1 MNLEEL
7 LFKRKKELETLFFG
21 KELKDIKKSTKFLK
35 LIRNELVYLD
45 DFLTKVEILELVN
58 MVFETQIKYSN
69 FYKFFVKSVDK
80 KRIKVSKINTKKD
93 DITSNNQIDKTE
105 VKNDISN
112 SQVQLAQVKEL
123 KDDGELK
130 IADKSDFK

>member
-7 LFKRKKELETLFFG
+7 LFKRKKELEILFG
-21 KELKDIKKSTKFLK
+21 KELKEIKKSTKFLK
-35 LIRNELVYLD
+35 LIRNELVYLN
-45 DFLTKVEILELVN
+45 DFFTKVEILELVN

-69 FYKFFVKSVDK
+69 FYKFFVKNIIKDE
-80 KRIKVSKINTKKD
+80 IKVSKINIKKENF
-93 DITSNNQIDKTE
+93 TSNNQRDKSE
-105 VKNDISN
+105 VKNDFAN

-123 KDDGELK
+123 KDDCELK

>member
-7 LFKRKKELETLFFG
+7 LFKRKKELETLFG
-21 KELKDIKKSTKFLK
+21 KELKEIKKSTKFLK
-35 LIRNELVYLD
+35 LITKELVYLN
-45 DFLTKVEILELVN
+45 DFFTKVEILELIN
-58 MVFETQIKYSN
+58 SVFETKVKYSN
-69 FYKFFVKSVDK
+69 FYKWYVKNIESNE
-80 KRIKVSKINTKKD
+80 IKISKINTKKE
-93 DITSNNQIDKTE
+93 DITSKNQIDKSE

-130 IADKSDFK
+130 RADKSDFK

>member
-7 LFKRKKELETLFFG
+7 LFKRKKELETLLG
-21 KELKDIKKSTKFLK
+21 KELKEIKKSTKFLK
-35 LIRNELVYLD
+35 LIRTELVYLN
-45 DFLTKVEILELVN
+45 DFFTKVEILELVN
-58 MVFETQIKYSN
+58 SVFHVNIKYSN
-69 FYKFFVKSVDK
+69 FYKFFVKNIIK
-80 KRIKVSKINTKKD
+80 NEIKVPKNNTKKE
-93 DITSNNQIDKTE
+93 DITSKNQIDKSE
-105 VKNDISN
+105 VKNDFAN